1 MTLSSEAPRIGAT
14 TWQEQAACRGYTG
27 LFYSHVPADRQQARD
42 ICHACPVLDECRAY
56 WIDHVTADD
65 VRSGAIVAGVSAR
78 TIKRWRTQRQAV
90 AS

>member
-1 MTLSSEAPRIGAT
+1 MEPRPDSDA
-14 TWQEQAACRGYTG
+14 WREQAACHGYTG
-27 LFYSHVPADRQQARD
+27 LFYSYVPAEKQRARD

-78 TIKRWRTQRQAV
+78 TIKRWRKQRQAV